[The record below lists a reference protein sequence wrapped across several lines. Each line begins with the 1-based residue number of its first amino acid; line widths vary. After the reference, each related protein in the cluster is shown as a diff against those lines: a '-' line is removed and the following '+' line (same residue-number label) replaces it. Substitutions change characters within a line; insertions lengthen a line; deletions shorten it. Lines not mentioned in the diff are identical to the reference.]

1 MKLASEWKCIVQK
14 AWSFRFMVLAGV
26 FTTAETVLPYF
37 TDLIPRGVFTVLTL
51 VAVTGGLI
59 SRVIAQKGVTNDP

>member
-1 MKLASEWKCIVQK
+1 
-14 AWSFRFMVLAGV
+14 MVLAGI

-59 SRVIAQKGVTNDP
+59 SRVIAQKEFTDP